1 MPRLQM
7 FIQNPA
13 SRSVYVNRPINV
25 DPVINVSATARQG
38 PRLAIGGAMIG
49 RIQFSKSGCGSC
61 GK

>member
-1 MPRLQM
+1 MPRLHM

-13 SRSVYVNRPINV
+13 SRNVYVNRPINV
-25 DPVINVSATARQG
+25 DPVVNVSASARQG